1 MNTVLKDLY
10 DELVELNKFT
20 PTIHI
25 TDILRSIGHLYL
37 EKERQQIIDAHVE
50 CVRHGTE
57 MEAVTKFT
65 ANDEKIVRK
74 DIEDYYDQK
83 FGKTPPTTS
92 INV

>member
-1 MNTVLKDLY
+1 MNTVLQ
-10 DELVELNKFT
+10 ELIDFAWENNDRDVLVIIRHAEKL
-20 PTIHI
+20 I
-25 TDILRSIGHLYL
+25 